1 MSLIETKWL
10 EKNIDKVKL
19 IDCSWHLP
27 RTGRNSYK
35 EYIAEHIPSAIFF
48 DLDKN
53 SNQNTNLPHML
64 PNKKEWEK
72 IVSSMGIT
80 SSDKIVIYDNSDLIS
95 SCRCWYTFIYFG
107 HNAKFINIL
116 NGGFKKWKLE
126 NKITSKI
133 PPKINLSNYIA
144 TEHKELVK
152 SKNEIEENILKKKF
166 KIVDARSKLRFEGK
180 EKEPRPDVKS
190 GAIPNS
196 FCLPYT
202 ELINNKDNT
211 FKDKNEITK
220 KFNSILSSEKTSNI
234 VFSCGSG
241 VTASV
246 LALAYSLIDNTYR
259 PVIYEGSWSEYGKK

>member
-1 MSLIETKWL
+1 MSIYQ
-10 EKNIDKVKL
+10 VQF
-19 IDCSWHLP
+19 
-27 RTGRNSYK
+27 
-35 EYIAEHIPSAIFF
+35 FF

-107 HNAKFINIL
+107 HKAKFINIL

-152 SKNEIEENILKKKF
+152 SKNEIEENI
-166 KIVDARSKLRFEGK
+166 
-180 EKEPRPDVKS
+180 
-190 GAIPNS
+190 
-196 FCLPYT
+196 
-202 ELINNKDNT
+202 
-211 FKDKNEITK
+211 
-220 KFNSILSSEKTSNI
+220 
-234 VFSCGSG
+234 
-241 VTASV
+241 
-246 LALAYSLIDNTYR
+246 
-259 PVIYEGSWSEYGKK
+259 